1 MKNILWIDGQGGY
14 LLCDSEEVILGQA
27 APECLA
33 DLAIRGDIS
42 RRAAS
47 IRRVGEEHVLNPIQE
62 TYIDGRRV
70 ERPVLMPERAKLTL
84 GKRVELGYVRPSKLS
99 CSARIDILSNNRW
112 QPLYSSAVLLRD
124 SCVLGPYEDCHIY
137 CPTWSSRL
145 VLFRQ
150 LGEWYCRPPQG
161 GAVQVAGAI
170 TSAPFRLVVGQK
182 ITTDEFSLILE

>member
-14 LLCDSEEVILGQA
+14 LLCDSEEVVLGQA
-27 APECLA
+27 SPECLA

-62 TYIDGRRV
+62 TYLDGRRV

-84 GKRVELGYVRPSKLS
+84 GKRVDLAYVRPSKLS
-99 CSARIDILSNNRW
+99 CSARIDILSSNRW
-112 QPLYSSAVLLRD
+112 QPLFTSAVLLSD
-124 SCVLGPYEDCHIY
+124 SCVLGPYEDCHVF

-150 LGEWYCRPPQG
+150 SSEWYCRPPHG
-161 GAVQVAGAI
+161 CSVQVGGLIA
-170 TSAPFRLVVGQK
+170 SAPFQLIVGQK
-182 ITTDEFSLILE
+182 ISTDEFSFILE

>member
-27 APECLA
+27 VPECLA

-47 IRRVGEEHVLNPIQE
+47 IRRVGEEHVLNPLQE
-62 TYIDGRRV
+62 SYLDGRRL
-70 ERPVLMPERAKLTL
+70 ERPVLMPERARITL
-84 GKRVELGYVRPSKLS
+84 GKRVELAYIRPSKLS
-99 CSARIDILSNNRW
+99 CSARLEIQSNNRW
-112 QPLYSSAVLLRD
+112 QPLFSSAVLLGD
-124 SCVLGPYEDCHIY
+124 SCVLGPFEDCHIL

-150 LGEWYCRPPQG
+150 SGAWFCRPPQS
-161 GAVQVAGAI
+161 GAVQVGGKIA
-170 TSAPFRLVVGQK
+170 SAPFNLNVGQK
-182 ITTDEFSLILE
+182 ICTDEFSMILE

>member
-47 IRRVGEEHVLNPIQE
+47 IRRVGEEHVLNPLQE
-62 TYIDGRRV
+62 TYLDGRRL
-70 ERPVLMPERAKLTL
+70 ERPALMPERAKITL
-84 GKRVELGYVRPSKLS
+84 GKRVELSYLRPSKLS
-99 CSARIDILSNNRW
+99 CSARIDIQSNNRW
-112 QPLYSSAVLLRD
+112 QPLFSSAVLLSD
-124 SCVLGPYEDCHIY
+124 SCVLGPFEDCHIL
-137 CPTWSSRL
+137 CPAWSSRL

-150 LGEWYCRPPQG
+150 SDEWFCRPSQG
-161 GAVQVAGAI
+161 GSVQVGGKIA
-170 TSAPFRLVVGQK
+170 SAPFKLNVGQK
-182 ITTDEFSLILE
+182 ICTDEFSMILE